1 MINKAV
7 AEIGYIKDKHFKN
20 KSFQFLLAIIMY
32 VIFFVI
38 VGAYLIFRIFFFV
51 DSNKDIVE
59 FKSSINPNMAGL
71 FWSVENVTP
80 FVSKVYNLNIA
91 NFDTIKDISYKDKSA
106 IEITLANGNTFIINF
121 ENMSSKDKTIAAL
134 QDYYKTQIPNK
145 KIDFTK

>member
-1 MINKAV
+1 
-7 AEIGYIKDKHFKN
+7 
-20 KSFQFLLAIIMY
+20 
-32 VIFFVI
+32 
-38 VGAYLIFRIFFFV
+38 
-51 DSNKDIVE
+51 
-59 FKSSINPNMAGL
+59 MAGL

-121 ENMSSKDKTIAAL
+121 ENMSSKDKTITAL

-145 KIDFTK
+145 NRFYKIKESK